1 MINITI
7 AGDLGS
13 GKSTVANHLINN
25 INYRIESAGLIF
37 RRLAEQHG
45 MSAKEFNQFI
55 ESNPKYDNMVDD
67 TIKEMGEKEEN
78 IIFDSRLAWYFVPK
92 SFKIYMYVDV
102 DTATE
107 RIFNDK
113 GRVSESYSDMAT
125 AKKEIIERRESEVLR
140 YKTFYNIDINNYSN
154 YDFIIDTSHATKD
167 EVNDAVLSNFRA
179 FEQGKEYDRII
190 LSPKN
195 LIMENE
201 TATDASDD
209 IEIEKR
215 DGKFYVLKGFAKVR
229 AALEEGKNLVAV
241 KKMVE

>member
-167 EVNDAVLSNFRA
+167 EVNDAVLSNFKA
-179 FEQGKEYDRII
+179 FEQGKEYDKIL

-195 LIMENE
+195 LIIENE
-201 TATDASDD
+201 VDDASEDV
-209 IEIEKR
+209 EIEKR
-215 DGKFYVLKGFAKVR
+215 DGKFYVVKGFAKVR
-229 AALEEGKNLVAV
+229 AALQEGKNLVAV
-241 KKMVE
+241 KKMFE

>member
-113 GRVSESYSDMAT
+113 GRVSESYSDMAI

-167 EVNDAVLSNFRA
+167 EVNDAVLSNFKA
-179 FEQGKEYDRII
+179 FEQGKEYDKIL

-195 LIMENE
+195 LIIENE
-201 TATDASDD
+201 IEDASEDV
-209 IEIEKR
+209 EIEKR
-215 DGKFYVLKGFAKVR
+215 DGKFYVVKGFAKVR
-229 AALEEGKNLVAV
+229 AALQEGKNLLAV